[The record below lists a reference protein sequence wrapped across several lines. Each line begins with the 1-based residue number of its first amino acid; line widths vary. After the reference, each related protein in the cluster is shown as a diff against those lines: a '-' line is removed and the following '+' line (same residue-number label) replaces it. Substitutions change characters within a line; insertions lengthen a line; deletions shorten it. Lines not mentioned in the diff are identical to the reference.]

1 MKTAFISEKAKSRF
15 NLNFILS
22 PITALVLMAVAETVG
37 YFAFMPL
44 FFIFIDNAFVTLSLE
59 LFAFAFI
66 SLAIILWAR
75 FVEKSPWLGLGMT
88 KKGAFKDFILG
99 WGIGAAMLITCVLL
113 MWGFGAIRISSV
125 QFSPQ
130 LFGEFLVL
138 VLAWSVQGTTEE
150 LLTHGWMFSSLSAKY
165 NIPVGALVSS
175 LFFTFLHLGNDG
187 ISLIPLLDL
196 TLFAILACLV
206 MLKTGNLWVISGIHA
221 AWNCFQGNVFA
232 FPVSGSQAGQAF
244 ISVNTSGPDWLSGG
258 VFGVEGSVFSLLIQ
272 AGMISWLVYELYFT
286 SNTSSAPT
294 K

>member
-1 MKTAFISEKAKSRF
+1 MKTTFISEKAKSRF

-59 LFAFAFI
+59 LLAFAFI
-66 SLAIILWAR
+66 SLTIILWAR

-113 MWGFGAIRISSV
+113 MWGLGAIRISSV

-150 LLTHGWMFSSLSAKY
+150 LLTRGWMFSSLSAKY

-206 MLKTGNLWVISGIHA
+206 MLKTGNLWIISGIHA

-244 ISVNTSGPDWLSGG
+244 IAVNTSGPDWLSGG
-258 VFGVEGSVFSLLIQ
+258 IFGVEGSIISLIVQGFMIAWLI
-272 AGMISWLVYELYFT
+272 YDLYFKNK
-286 SNTSSAPT
+286 NTAQ
-294 K
+294 

>member
-59 LFAFAFI
+59 LLAFAFI

-75 FVEKSPWLGLGMT
+75 FVEKSPWLGLGIR
-88 KKGAFKDFILG
+88 KKGALKDFLLG
-99 WGIGAAMLITCVLL
+99 WGIGAAMLTTCVLL
-113 MWGFGAIRISSV
+113 MWGFGAIQVTSF
-125 QFSPQ
+125 QFSAN
-130 LFGEFLVL
+130 LVGEFLIL
-138 VLAWSVQGTTEE
+138 VLAWSIQGTTEE
-150 LLTHGWMFSSLSAKY
+150 LLTRGWMFSSLAAKH
-165 NIPVGALVSS
+165 NIPVGILVSS

-196 TLFAILACLV
+196 TLFAILAFLV
-206 MLKTGNLWVISGIHA
+206 MLKTGNLWVIGGLHA

-232 FPVSGSQAGQAF
+232 FPVSGTQAGQAF
-244 ISVNTSGPDWLSGG
+244 IAVETSGPDWLSGG
-258 VFGVEGSVFSLLIQ
+258 AFGVEGSVISLLIQ
-272 AGMISWLVYELYFT
+272 AGMITWLANELYFT
-286 SNTSSAPT
+286 SPSNQLEL
-294 K
+294 

>member
-59 LFAFAFI
+59 LLAFSFI

-75 FVEKSPWLGLGMT
+75 FVEKSPWLGLGIR
-88 KKGAFKDFILG
+88 KKGALKDFLLG
-99 WGIGAAMLITCVLL
+99 WGIGAAMLTTCVLL
-113 MWGFGAIRISSV
+113 MWGFGAIQV
-125 QFSPQ
+125 TNFQFSAN
-130 LFGEFLVL
+130 LVGEFLIL
-138 VLAWSVQGTTEE
+138 VLAWSIQGTTEE
-150 LLTHGWMFSSLSAKY
+150 LLTRGWMFSSLAAKH
-165 NIPVGALVSS
+165 NIPVGILVSS
-175 LFFTFLHLGNDG
+175 LFFTFLHLSNDG

-206 MLKTGNLWVISGIHA
+206 MLKTGNLWVIGGLHA

-232 FPVSGSQAGQAF
+232 FPVSGTQAGQAF
-244 ISVNTSGPDWLSGG
+244 IAVETSGPDWLSSGA
-258 VFGVEGSVFSLLIQ
+258 FGVEGSIISLLIQ
-272 AGMISWLVYELYFT
+272 AGMITWLVYELYFT
-286 SNTSSAPT
+286 SPS
-294 K
+294 KQLEL

>member
-59 LFAFAFI
+59 LLAFAFI

-75 FVEKSPWLGLGMT
+75 FVEKSPWLGLGIR
-88 KKGAFKDFILG
+88 KKGALKDFLLG

-113 MWGFGAIRISSV
+113 MWGFGAIQVTSF
-125 QFSPQ
+125 QFSAN
-130 LFGEFLVL
+130 LVGEFLIL
-138 VLAWSVQGTTEE
+138 VLAWSIQGTTEE
-150 LLTHGWMFSSLSAKY
+150 LLTRGWMFSSLSAKH
-165 NIPVGALVSS
+165 NIPVGILVSS

-206 MLKTGNLWVISGIHA
+206 MLKTDNLWVIGGLHA

-232 FPVSGSQAGQAF
+232 FPVSGTQAGQAF
-244 ISVNTSGPDWLSGG
+244 IAVETSGPDWLSGG
-258 VFGVEGSVFSLLIQ
+258 AFGVEGSVISLLIQ
-272 AGMISWLVYELYFT
+272 AGMITWLAYELYFT
-286 SNTSSAPT
+286 SPSTELEL
-294 K
+294 

>member
-59 LFAFAFI
+59 LLAFAFI

-75 FVEKSPWLGLGMT
+75 FVEKSPWLGLGIR
-88 KKGAFKDFILG
+88 KKGALKDFLLG

-113 MWGFGAIRISSV
+113 MWGFGAIQVTSF
-125 QFSPQ
+125 QFSAN
-130 LFGEFLVL
+130 LVGEFLIL
-138 VLAWSVQGTTEE
+138 VLAWSIQGTTEE
-150 LLTHGWMFSSLSAKY
+150 LLTRGWMFSSLAAKH
-165 NIPVGALVSS
+165 NIPVGILISS
-175 LFFTFLHLGNDG
+175 LFFTFLHLGNDA

-196 TLFAILACLV
+196 TLFAILASLV
-206 MLKTGNLWVISGIHA
+206 MLKTGNIWVISGIHA

-232 FPVSGSQAGQAF
+232 FPVSGTQAGQAF
-244 ISVNTSGPDWLSGG
+244 IAVETSGPDWLSGG
-258 VFGVEGSVFSLLIQ
+258 AFGVEGSIISLLIQ
-272 AGMISWLVYELYFT
+272 AGIITWLVYELYFT
-286 SNTSSAPT
+286 SPS
-294 K
+294 KQLEL

>member
-59 LFAFAFI
+59 LLAFAFI

-75 FVEKSPWLGLGMT
+75 FVEKSPWLGLGIR

-113 MWGFGAIRISSV
+113 MWGFGAIQVTSF
-125 QFSPQ
+125 QFSAN
-130 LFGEFLVL
+130 LVGEFLIL
-138 VLAWSVQGTTEE
+138 VLAWSIQGTTEE
-150 LLTHGWMFSSLSAKY
+150 LLTRGWMFSSLAAKH
-165 NIPVGALVSS
+165 NIPVGILVSS
-175 LFFTFLHLGNDG
+175 LFFTFLHLSNDG

-206 MLKTGNLWVISGIHA
+206 MLKTGNLWVIGGLHA

-232 FPVSGSQAGQAF
+232 FPVSGTQAGQAF
-244 ISVNTSGPDWLSGG
+244 IAVETSGPDWLSGG
-258 VFGVEGSVFSLLIQ
+258 AFGVEGSIISLLIQ
-272 AGMISWLVYELYFT
+272 AGMITWLVYELYFT
-286 SNTSSAPT
+286 SPSNQLEL
-294 K
+294 

>member
-59 LFAFAFI
+59 LLAFAFI

-75 FVEKSPWLGLGMT
+75 FVEKSPWLGLGIR
-88 KKGAFKDFILG
+88 KKGALKDFLLG

-150 LLTHGWMFSSLSAKY
+150 LLTRGWMFSSLSAKH
-165 NIPVGALVSS
+165 NIPVGLLVSS

-187 ISLIPLLDL
+187 LSLIPLLDL

-206 MLKTGNLWVISGIHA
+206 MLKTDNLWVIGGLHA

-232 FPVSGSQAGQAF
+232 FPVSGTQAGQAF
-244 ISVNTSGPDWLSGG
+244 IAVETSGPDWLSGG
-258 VFGVEGSVFSLLIQ
+258 AFGVEGSIISLLIQ
-272 AGMISWLVYELYFT
+272 AGIITWLAYELYFT
-286 SNTSSAPT
+286 SPSTELEL
-294 K
+294 

>member
-75 FVEKSPWLGLGMT
+75 FVEKSSWLGLGMT

-150 LLTHGWMFSSLSAKY
+150 LLTRGWMFSSLSAKY

-196 TLFAILACLV
+196 TLFAILASLV

-221 AWNCFQGNVFA
+221 AWNCFQGNFFA
-232 FPVSGSQAGQAF
+232 FPVSGTQAGQAF
-244 ISVNTSGPDWLSGG
+244 IAVETYGPDWLSGG
-258 VFGVEGSVFSLLIQ
+258 AFGVEGSIISLLIQ

-286 SNTSSAPT
+286 SPSNQLEL
-294 K
+294 

>member
-59 LFAFAFI
+59 LLAFAFI
-66 SLAIILWAR
+66 SLAIILWVR
-75 FVEKSPWLGLGMT
+75 FVEKSPWLGLGIR
-88 KKGAFKDFILG
+88 KKGALKDFLLG

-150 LLTHGWMFSSLSAKY
+150 LLTRGWMFSSLAAKH
-165 NIPVGALVSS
+165 NIPVGILVSS

-206 MLKTGNLWVISGIHA
+206 MLKTDNLWVIGGLHA

-232 FPVSGSQAGQAF
+232 FPVSGTQAGQAF
-244 ISVNTSGPDWLSGG
+244 IAVETSGPDWLSGG
-258 VFGVEGSVFSLLIQ
+258 AFGVEGSIISLLIQ
-272 AGMISWLVYELYFT
+272 AGMITWLVYELYFT
-286 SNTSSAPT
+286 SPSNQLEL
-294 K
+294 

>member
-1 MKTAFISEKAKSRF
+1 MKIAFISEKAKSRF

-66 SLAIILWAR
+66 SLAIILWVR
-75 FVEKSPWLGLGMT
+75 FVEKSPWLGLGLT
-88 KKGAFKDFILG
+88 KRGAFKDFILG

-150 LLTHGWMFSSLSAKY
+150 LLTRGWMFSSLSAKH
-165 NIPVGALVSS
+165 NIPVGILVSS

-187 ISLIPLLDL
+187 LSLIPLLDL

-244 ISVNTSGPDWLSGG
+244 IAVNTSGPDWLSGG
-258 VFGVEGSVFSLLIQ
+258 AFGVEGSIISLLIQ

-286 SNTSSAPT
+286 SPSNQLEL
-294 K
+294 

>member
-59 LFAFAFI
+59 LLAFAFI

-75 FVEKSPWLGLGMT
+75 FVEKSPWLGLGIR
-88 KKGAFKDFILG
+88 KKGALKDFLLG
-99 WGIGAAMLITCVLL
+99 WGIGAAMLTTCVLL
-113 MWGFGAIRISSV
+113 MWGFGAIQVTSF
-125 QFSPQ
+125 QFSAN
-130 LFGEFLVL
+130 LVGEFLIL
-138 VLAWSVQGTTEE
+138 VLAWSIQGTAEE
-150 LLTHGWMFSSLSAKY
+150 LLTRGWMFSSLAAKH
-165 NIPVGALVSS
+165 NIPVGILVSS

-206 MLKTGNLWVISGIHA
+206 MLKTGNLWVIGGLHA

-232 FPVSGSQAGQAF
+232 FPVSGTQAGQAF
-244 ISVNTSGPDWLSGG
+244 IAVETSGPDWLSGG
-258 VFGVEGSVFSLLIQ
+258 AFGVEGSIISLLIQ
-272 AGMISWLVYELYFT
+272 AGIITWLVYELYFT
-286 SNTSSAPT
+286 SPS
-294 K
+294 KQLEL

>member
-59 LFAFAFI
+59 LLAFAFI

-75 FVEKSPWLGLGMT
+75 FVEKSPWLGLGIR
-88 KKGAFKDFILG
+88 KKGALKDFLLG

-113 MWGFGAIRISSV
+113 MWGFGAIQVTSF
-125 QFSPQ
+125 QFSAN
-130 LFGEFLVL
+130 LVGEFLIL
-138 VLAWSVQGTTEE
+138 VLAWSIQGTTEE
-150 LLTHGWMFSSLSAKY
+150 LLTRGWMFSSLAAKH
-165 NIPVGALVSS
+165 NIPVGILVSS
-175 LFFTFLHLGNDG
+175 LFFTFLHLSNDG

-206 MLKTGNLWVISGIHA
+206 MLKTGNLWVIGGLHA

-232 FPVSGSQAGQAF
+232 FPVSGTQAGQAF
-244 ISVNTSGPDWLSGG
+244 IAVETSGPDWLSGG
-258 VFGVEGSVFSLLIQ
+258 AFGVEGSIISLLIQ
-272 AGMISWLVYELYFT
+272 AGIITWLAYELYFT
-286 SNTSSAPT
+286 SPS
-294 K
+294 KQLEL

>member
-22 PITALVLMAVAETVG
+22 PIVGIILMILAEIIG
-37 YFAFMPL
+37 YIVIMTL
-44 FFIFIDNAFVTLSLE
+44 FFNYIYDPFVSLSLE
-59 LFAFAFI
+59 LFSFAFI
-66 SLAIILWAR
+66 SLAVILWAR

-88 KKGAFKDFILG
+88 KKGAFKAFILG

-150 LLTHGWMFSSLSAKY
+150 LLTRGWMFSSLSAKY

-258 VFGVEGSVFSLLIQ
+258 AFGVEGSVISLIVQGLVI
-272 AGMISWLVYELYFT
+272 AWLVYDLYFKNK
-286 SNTSSAPT
+286 NTAQ
-294 K
+294 

>member
-1 MKTAFISEKAKSRF
+1 MNTEFISAKAKSRF

-22 PITALVLMAVAETVG
+22 PIVALVLMAVAETIG
-37 YFAFMPL
+37 YFALMPL

-75 FVEKSPWLGLGMT
+75 FVEKSPWLGLGIR
-88 KKGAFKDFILG
+88 KKGALKDFLLG
-99 WGIGAAMLITCVLL
+99 WGIGAAMLTTCVLL
-113 MWGFGAIRISSV
+113 MWGFGAIQVTSF
-125 QFSPQ
+125 QFSAN
-130 LFGEFLVL
+130 LVGEFLIL

-150 LLTHGWMFSSLSAKY
+150 LLTRGWMFSSLSAKH
-165 NIPVGALVSS
+165 NIPAGILVSS
-175 LFFTFLHLGNDG
+175 LFFTFLHLGNNA
-187 ISLIPLLDL
+187 ISIIPLLDL

-232 FPVSGSQAGQAF
+232 FPVSGTQAGQAF
-244 ISVNTSGPDWLSGG
+244 ISVTTSGPEWLSGG
-258 VFGVEGSVFSLLIQ
+258 AFGVEGSIISLIVQGL
-272 AGMISWLVYELYFT
+272 MIAWLVYDLYFQT
-286 SNTSSAPT
+286 QD

>member
-59 LFAFAFI
+59 LLAFAFI

-75 FVEKSPWLGLGMT
+75 FVEKSPWLGLGIR
-88 KKGAFKDFILG
+88 KKGALKDFLLG
-99 WGIGAAMLITCVLL
+99 WGIGAAMLTTCVLL
-113 MWGFGAIRISSV
+113 MWGFGAIQVTSF
-125 QFSPQ
+125 QFSAN
-130 LFGEFLVL
+130 LVGEFLIL
-138 VLAWSVQGTTEE
+138 VLAWSIQGTTEE
-150 LLTHGWMFSSLSAKY
+150 LLTRGWMFSSLAAKH
-165 NIPVGALVSS
+165 NIPVGILVSS

-196 TLFAILACLV
+196 TLFTILACLV
-206 MLKTGNLWVISGIHA
+206 MLKTGNLWVIGGLHA

-232 FPVSGSQAGQAF
+232 FPVSGTQAGQAF
-244 ISVNTSGPDWLSGG
+244 IAVETSGPDWLSGG
-258 VFGVEGSVFSLLIQ
+258 AFGVEGSIISLLIQ
-272 AGMISWLVYELYFT
+272 AGMITWLVYELYFT
-286 SNTSSAPT
+286 SPSNQLEL
-294 K
+294 

>member
-22 PITALVLMAVAETVG
+22 PITALILMVVAETVG

-59 LFAFAFI
+59 LLAFAFI

-75 FVEKSPWLGLGMT
+75 FVEKSPWLGLGIR
-88 KKGAFKDFILG
+88 KKGALKDFLLG
-99 WGIGAAMLITCVLL
+99 WGIGAAMLTTCVLL
-113 MWGFGAIRISSV
+113 MWGFGAIQVTSF
-125 QFSPQ
+125 QFSAN
-130 LFGEFLVL
+130 LVGEFLIL
-138 VLAWSVQGTTEE
+138 VLAWSIQGTAEE
-150 LLTHGWMFSSLSAKY
+150 LLTRGWMFSSLAAKH
-165 NIPVGALVSS
+165 NIPVGILVSS

-232 FPVSGSQAGQAF
+232 FPVSGTQAGQAF
-244 ISVNTSGPDWLSGG
+244 IAVETSGPDWLSGG
-258 VFGVEGSVFSLLIQ
+258 AFGVEGSVISLLIQ
-272 AGMISWLVYELYFT
+272 AGMITWLVYELYFT
-286 SNTSSAPT
+286 SPSTELEL
-294 K
+294 

>member
-22 PITALVLMAVAETVG
+22 PIVGIILMILAEIIG
-37 YFAFMPL
+37 YIVIMTL
-44 FFIFIDNAFVTLSLE
+44 FFNYIYDPFVSLSLE
-59 LFAFAFI
+59 LFSFAFI
-66 SLAIILWAR
+66 SLAVILWAR

-150 LLTHGWMFSSLSAKY
+150 LLTRGWMFSSLSAKY
-165 NIPVGALVSS
+165 NIPVGILVSS

-196 TLFAILACLV
+196 TLFAILASLV

-221 AWNCFQGNVFA
+221 AWNCFQGNIFA
-232 FPVSGSQAGQAF
+232 FPVSGTQAGQAF
-244 ISVNTSGPDWLSGG
+244 IAVETSGPDWLSGG
-258 VFGVEGSVFSLLIQ
+258 AFGVEGSVISLIVQGLMIAWLI
-272 AGMISWLVYELYFT
+272 YDLYFKNK
-286 SNTSSAPT
+286 NTAQ
-294 K
+294 

>member
-59 LFAFAFI
+59 LLAFAFI

-75 FVEKSPWLGLGMT
+75 FVEKSPWLGLGIR
-88 KKGAFKDFILG
+88 KKGALKDFLLG
-99 WGIGAAMLITCVLL
+99 WGIGAVMLTTCVLL
-113 MWGFGAIRISSV
+113 MWGFGAIQVTSF
-125 QFSPQ
+125 QFSAN
-130 LFGEFLVL
+130 LVGEFLIL
-138 VLAWSVQGTTEE
+138 VLAWSIQGTTEE
-150 LLTHGWMFSSLSAKY
+150 LLTRGWMFSSLAAKH
-165 NIPVGALVSS
+165 NIPVGILVSS
-175 LFFTFLHLGNDG
+175 LFFSFLHLGNDG

-206 MLKTGNLWVISGIHA
+206 MLKTGNLWVIGGLHA

-232 FPVSGSQAGQAF
+232 FPVSGTQAGQSF
-244 ISVNTSGPDWLSGG
+244 IAVETSGPDWLSGG
-258 VFGVEGSVFSLLIQ
+258 AFGVEGSVISLLIQ
-272 AGMISWLVYELYFT
+272 AGMITWLVYELYFT
-286 SNTSSAPT
+286 SPSNQLEL
-294 K
+294 

>member
-59 LFAFAFI
+59 LLAFAFI

-75 FVEKSPWLGLGMT
+75 FVEKSPWLGLGIR
-88 KKGAFKDFILG
+88 KKGALKDFLLG
-99 WGIGAAMLITCVLL
+99 WGIGAAMLTTCVLL
-113 MWGFGAIRISSV
+113 MWGFGAIQVTSF
-125 QFSPQ
+125 QFSAN
-130 LFGEFLVL
+130 LVGEFLIL
-138 VLAWSVQGTTEE
+138 VLAWSIQGTTEE
-150 LLTHGWMFSSLSAKY
+150 LLTRGWMFSSLAAKH
-165 NIPVGALVSS
+165 NIPVGILVSS

-206 MLKTGNLWVISGIHA
+206 MLKTGNLWVIGGLHA

-232 FPVSGSQAGQAF
+232 FPVSGTQAGQAF
-244 ISVNTSGPDWLSGG
+244 IAVETSGPDWLSGG
-258 VFGVEGSVFSLLIQ
+258 AFGVEGSIISLLIQ
-272 AGMISWLVYELYFT
+272 AGMITWLVYELYFT
-286 SNTSSAPT
+286 SPSNQLEL
-294 K
+294 

>member
-37 YFAFMPL
+37 YFSFMPL

-66 SLAIILWAR
+66 SLTIILWAR
-75 FVEKSPWLGLGMT
+75 FVEKSSWLGLGMT
-88 KKGAFKDFILG
+88 KKGAFKDFMLG

-113 MWGFGAIRISSV
+113 MWGFGAIRISSI

-150 LLTHGWMFSSLSAKY
+150 LLSRGWMFSSLAAKH

-232 FPVSGSQAGQAF
+232 FPVSGTQAGQAF
-244 ISVNTSGPDWLSGG
+244 IAVETYGPDWLSGG
-258 VFGVEGSVFSLLIQ
+258 AFGVEGSVISLIVQGLMIAWLI
-272 AGMISWLVYELYFT
+272 YDLYFQT
-286 SNTSSAPT
+286 QD

>member
-59 LFAFAFI
+59 LLAFSFI

-113 MWGFGAIRISSV
+113 MWGFGAIQVTSF
-125 QFSPQ
+125 QFSAN
-130 LFGEFLVL
+130 LVGEFLIL
-138 VLAWSVQGTTEE
+138 VLAWSIQGTAEE
-150 LLTHGWMFSSLSAKY
+150 LLTRGWMFSSLAAKH
-165 NIPVGALVSS
+165 NIPVGILVSS

-206 MLKTGNLWVISGIHA
+206 MLKTGNLWVIGGLHA

-232 FPVSGSQAGQAF
+232 FPVSGTQAGQAF
-244 ISVNTSGPDWLSGG
+244 IAVETSGPDWLSGG
-258 VFGVEGSVFSLLIQ
+258 AFGVEGSVISLLIQ
-272 AGMISWLVYELYFT
+272 AGMITWLVYELYFT
-286 SNTSSAPT
+286 SPS
-294 K
+294 KQLEL

>member
-59 LFAFAFI
+59 LLAFSFI

-113 MWGFGAIRISSV
+113 MWGFGAIQVTSF
-125 QFSPQ
+125 QFSAN
-130 LFGEFLVL
+130 LVGEFLIL
-138 VLAWSVQGTTEE
+138 VLAWSIQGTAEE
-150 LLTHGWMFSSLSAKY
+150 LLTRGWMFSSLAAKH
-165 NIPVGALVSS
+165 NIPVGILVSS

-206 MLKTGNLWVISGIHA
+206 MLKTGNLWVIGGIHA

-232 FPVSGSQAGQAF
+232 FPVSGTQAGQAF
-244 ISVNTSGPDWLSGG
+244 IAVETSGPDWLSGG
-258 VFGVEGSVFSLLIQ
+258 AFGVEGSIISLLIQ
-272 AGMISWLVYELYFT
+272 AGMITWLVYELYFT
-286 SNTSSAPT
+286 SPSNQREL
-294 K
+294 

>member
-59 LFAFAFI
+59 LLAFTFI
-66 SLAIILWAR
+66 SLAIIIWAR

-150 LLTHGWMFSSLSAKY
+150 LLTRGWMFSSLSAKH
-165 NIPVGALVSS
+165 NIPVGILVSS

-187 ISLIPLLDL
+187 LSLIPLLDL

-206 MLKTGNLWVISGIHA
+206 MLKTGNIWVISGIHA

-232 FPVSGSQAGQAF
+232 FPVSGTQAGQAF
-244 ISVNTSGPDWLSGG
+244 ISVNTAGPDWLSGG
-258 VFGVEGSVFSLLIQ
+258 AFGVEGSIISLLIQ
-272 AGMISWLVYELYFT
+272 AGIITWLVYELYFT
-286 SNTSSAPT
+286 SPSNQREL
-294 K
+294 

>member
-59 LFAFAFI
+59 LLAFTFI
-66 SLAIILWAR
+66 SLAIIIWAR

-150 LLTHGWMFSSLSAKY
+150 LLTRGWMFSSLSAKH
-165 NIPVGALVSS
+165 NIPVGILVSS

-187 ISLIPLLDL
+187 LSLIPLLDL

-206 MLKTGNLWVISGIHA
+206 MLKTGNIWVISGIHA

-232 FPVSGSQAGQAF
+232 FPVSGTQAGQAF
-244 ISVNTSGPDWLSGG
+244 IAVETSGPDWLSGG
-258 VFGVEGSVFSLLIQ
+258 AFGVEGSIISLLIQ
-272 AGMISWLVYELYFT
+272 AGIITWLVYELYFT
-286 SNTSSAPT
+286 SPS
-294 K
+294 KQLEL

>member
-59 LFAFAFI
+59 LLAFSFI

-113 MWGFGAIRISSV
+113 MWGFGAIQVTSF
-125 QFSPQ
+125 QFSAN
-130 LFGEFLVL
+130 LVGEFLIL
-138 VLAWSVQGTTEE
+138 VLAWSIQGTTEE
-150 LLTHGWMFSSLSAKY
+150 LLTRGWMFSSLAAKY
-165 NIPVGALVSS
+165 NIPVGILISS
-175 LFFTFLHLGNDG
+175 LFFSFLHLGNDG

-206 MLKTGNLWVISGIHA
+206 MLKTGNLWVIGGLHA

-232 FPVSGSQAGQAF
+232 FPVSGTQAGQAF
-244 ISVNTSGPDWLSGG
+244 IAVETSGPDWLSGG
-258 VFGVEGSVFSLLIQ
+258 AFGVEGSIISLLIQ
-272 AGMISWLVYELYFT
+272 AGMITWLVYELYFT
-286 SNTSSAPT
+286 SPSTELEL
-294 K
+294 

>member
-59 LFAFAFI
+59 LLAFAFI

-75 FVEKSPWLGLGMT
+75 FVEKSPWLGLGIR
-88 KKGAFKDFILG
+88 KKGALKDFLLG

-113 MWGFGAIRISSV
+113 MWGLGAIEFTSI
-125 QFSPQ
+125 QFSTK
-130 LFGEFLVL
+130 LVGEFLIL
-138 VLAWSVQGTTEE
+138 VLAWSIQGTTEE
-150 LLTHGWMFSSLSAKY
+150 LLTRGWMFSSLAAKH
-165 NIPVGALVSS
+165 NIPVGILVSS
-175 LFFTFLHLGNDG
+175 LFFSFLHLGNDG

-206 MLKTGNLWVISGIHA
+206 MLKTGNLWVIGGLHA

-232 FPVSGSQAGQAF
+232 FPVSGTQAGQAF
-244 ISVNTSGPDWLSGG
+244 IAVETSGPDWLSGG
-258 VFGVEGSVFSLLIQ
+258 AFGVEGSVISLLIQ
-272 AGMISWLVYELYFT
+272 AGIITWLVYELYFT
-286 SNTSSAPT
+286 SPS
-294 K
+294 KQLEL

>member
-59 LFAFAFI
+59 LLAFAFI

-138 VLAWSVQGTTEE
+138 VLAWSVQGATEE
-150 LLTHGWMFSSLSAKY
+150 LLTRGWMFSSLSAKH
-165 NIPVGALVSS
+165 NIPIGLLISS

-187 ISLIPLLDL
+187 LSLIPLLDL

-232 FPVSGSQAGQAF
+232 FPVSGTQAGQAF
-244 ISVNTSGPDWLSGG
+244 IAVETSGPDWLSGG
-258 VFGVEGSVFSLLIQ
+258 AFGVEGSVISLIVQGLMIAWLI
-272 AGMISWLVYELYFT
+272 YDLYFKNNNL
-286 SNTSSAPT
+286 SQ
-294 K
+294 

>member
-59 LFAFAFI
+59 LLAFSFI

-75 FVEKSPWLGLGMT
+75 FVEKSPWLGLGIR
-88 KKGAFKDFILG
+88 KKGALKDFLLG
-99 WGIGAAMLITCVLL
+99 WGIGAAMLTTCVLL
-113 MWGFGAIRISSV
+113 MWGFGAIQVTSF
-125 QFSPQ
+125 QFSAN
-130 LFGEFLVL
+130 LVGEFLIL
-138 VLAWSVQGTTEE
+138 VLAWSIQGTTEE
-150 LLTHGWMFSSLSAKY
+150 LLTRGWMFSSLAAKH
-165 NIPVGALVSS
+165 NIPVGILISS

-206 MLKTGNLWVISGIHA
+206 MLKTGNLWVIGGLHA

-232 FPVSGSQAGQAF
+232 FPVSGTQAGQAF
-244 ISVNTSGPDWLSGG
+244 IAVETSGPDWLSGG
-258 VFGVEGSVFSLLIQ
+258 AFGVEGSIISLLIQ
-272 AGMISWLVYELYFT
+272 AGMITWLVYELYFT
-286 SNTSSAPT
+286 SPSTELEL
-294 K
+294 